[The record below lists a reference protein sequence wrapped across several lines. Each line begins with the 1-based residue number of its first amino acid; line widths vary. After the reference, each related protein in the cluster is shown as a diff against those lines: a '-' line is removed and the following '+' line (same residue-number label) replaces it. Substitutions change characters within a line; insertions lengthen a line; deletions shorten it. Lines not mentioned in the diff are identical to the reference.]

1 MTATMNEMS
10 TEMQSDRIRE
20 LIRLVERDYDQTGEF
35 IRSIVGTT
43 LTIRGWAVTVW
54 LAVLGV
60 AINQESV
67 PLAALAAL
75 LLAPFTLLDLY
86 HSWLY
91 SEALGHARTLE
102 RISGA
107 YYSAV
112 ERGEEDEDL
121 VIEFE
126 ERVAGA
132 KFGLYLNFKRFQ
144 WPQIRH
150 ARPTLVFKFFY
161 PGLSVAA
168 LLAAAL
174 IAAFS

>member
-1 MTATMNEMS
+1 MN
-10 TEMQSDRIRE
+10 DPRIDE
-20 LIRLVERDYDQTGEF
+20 LVRLIERDYEQTGEF

-67 PLAALAAL
+67 PLAALGAL

-91 SEALGHARTLE
+91 SEALGHARVLE
-102 RISGA
+102 RASGA

-112 ERGEEDEDL
+112 ERGEEDPDL

-126 ERVAGA
+126 ERAAALKV
-132 KFGLYLNFKRFQ
+132 GLYRNFKKFQ
-144 WPQIRH
+144 WPEIKR
-150 ARPTLVFKFFY
+150 ARPTLVFRLFY
-161 PGLSVAA
+161 PGLA
-168 LLAAAL
+168 AAAL
-174 IAAFS
+174 IAAALIAVFS